1 MGRIEII
8 LHNHLRAWVAE
19 CSNPGVIY
27 LGVLGLFVI
36 GAFLFSN
43 TSINANVGGTAYERR
58 RVRRCVGGLIM
69 FAAVMG
75 AGIEILSQATGPT
88 SNLPPIS
95 IADRSEAAAATPP
108 ARAPLPLTSN
118 ASASYSPPTSTAQPE
133 TTPVSS
139 LPHSPSQPSSGA
151 PVSDYSSPVS
161 ASPSQ
166 PQADP
171 VAALMSQAFQLMQQ
185 QQLDAALDKAN
196 AAVQAAPQ
204 NADAYGLRGAVYAEK
219 KAWDQAEKDYQ
230 TSLQLDGNN
239 VHLKFDFAEV
249 QFMQQ
254 KYDAARPGFVALEQD
269 PNMGDLAEY
278 KAFLCDLF
286 GAHEEAASKE
296 LDNFNQTGSN
306 ASYYFANAAWDLYH
320 KKPDDARGW
329 LMSATKIYQPPKFK
343 RYASSLISLG
353 YMPLPPPP
361 PPQ

>member
-1 MGRIEII
+1 
-8 LHNHLRAWVAE
+8 
-19 CSNPGVIY
+19 
-27 LGVLGLFVI
+27 
-36 GAFLFSN
+36 
-43 TSINANVGGTAYERR
+43 
-58 RVRRCVGGLIM
+58 
-69 FAAVMG
+69 
-75 AGIEILSQATGPT
+75 
-88 SNLPPIS
+88 
-95 IADRSEAAAATPP
+95 
-108 ARAPLPLTSN
+108 
-118 ASASYSPPTSTAQPE
+118 
-133 TTPVSS
+133 
-139 LPHSPSQPSSGA
+139 
-151 PVSDYSSPVS
+151 
-161 ASPSQ
+161 
-166 PQADP
+166 
-171 VAALMSQAFQLMQQ
+171 LMSQAFQLMQQ